1 MKVIRSPDAMQ
12 ALALRLRRKGRV
24 IGFVPTMGCLH
35 AGHIALMARARSAAD
50 IVVASIFV
58 NPIQFGPGE
67 DFRRYPR
74 TFRRDAAMCR
84 AARVDILFH
93 PDVADMY
100 AADHSVYVDETEISD
115 GLCGAS
121 RPGHFRGVCTVV
133 TKLLNIVQPDLA
145 VFGRKDA
152 QQARI
157 VERMVR
163 DLNMPV
169 KVVVVPT
176 VREADGLA
184 MSSRNAYL
192 SSEERRRA
200 ADIHAALETARRMA
214 AAGERNAGELCR
226 AVARLLAKGAPPM
239 DIDYISVVDYD
250 SFEVVR
256 RLSGESLLAVA
267 VRIGTT
273 RLIDNVRLLT
283 T

>member
-1 MKVIRSPDAMQ
+1 MQ
-12 ALALRLRRKGRV
+12 ALGLRLRRKGLV

-35 AGHIALMARARSAAD
+35 AGHVALMRRARSGAD

-58 NPIQFGPGE
+58 NPLQFGPKE

-74 TFRRDAAMCR
+74 AFRRDTAICR
-84 AARVDILFH
+84 SAGVDVLFH
-93 PDVADMY
+93 PDVAHMY
-100 AADHSVYVDETEISD
+100 APDHSVYVEETRISS

-121 RPGHFRGVCTVV
+121 RPGHFRGVTTVV
-133 TKLLNIVQPDLA
+133 TKLLNIVQPNFA

-169 KVVVVPT
+169 RIVVAPT

-192 SSEERRRA
+192 SPEERRRA
-200 ADIHAALETARRMA
+200 ADIRAALETARRMA
-214 AAGERNAGELCR
+214 AAGERNSGALCR
-226 AVARLLAKGAPPM
+226 AVARLLAEGFPSM
-239 DIDYISVVDYD
+239 TIDYISVVDYH

-267 VRIGTT
+267 VRLGTT
-273 RLIDNVRLLT
+273 RLIDNVRLLPR
-283 T
+283 